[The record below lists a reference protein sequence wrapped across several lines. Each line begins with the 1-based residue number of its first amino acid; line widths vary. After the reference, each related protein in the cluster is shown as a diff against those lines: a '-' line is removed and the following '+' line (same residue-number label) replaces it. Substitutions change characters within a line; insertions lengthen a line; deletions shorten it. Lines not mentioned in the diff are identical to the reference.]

1 MRLSASERGR
11 GRRVGSP
18 VAATPDTWPTAP
30 ARARRGSALRRR
42 GAPRA
47 RPAWGFR
54 FPPFVCPRSAPWP
67 FPCRAPPPE
76 SPTRTGTARP
86 TAKAVQG
93 HRIPHAFLFPTFRPG
108 RGARIVGRVE
118 RAWTDGCVRAAAAA
132 RGRGAVA
139 SLHVGAWQGHSGCC
153 QAGLLECWWVLSVP
167 RARVGTRPGFSR
179 RPGEADLTAP
189 PPGKRS
195 GYADAAAM

>member
-1 MRLSASERGR
+1 MADRAGPRAAGIHFEAARRTTCWLRSA
-11 GRRVGSP
+11 RVGFPFSA
-18 VAATPDTWPTAP
+18 VRSF
-30 ARARRGSALRRR
+30 ARARHRGLS
-42 GAPRA
+42 
-47 RPAWGFR
+47 
-54 FPPFVCPRSAPWP
+54 
-67 FPCRAPPPE
+67 RAPPPE

-108 RGARIVGRVE
+108 RGVRIVGRVE